1 MISYPTP
8 SAYQEA
14 LQFPRTAFVDPVW
27 QEAEPEAALF
37 GLPKVITGAFAAVFP
52 IRLRDERWA
61 IKCFLTD
68 VSDQHARYAAI
79 RQHLATVD
87 VPYIVGFDYQ
97 TTGLRVQE
105 ATYPMVALRW
115 VEGMAL
121 HRFVEQHLNEPD
133 VLGALVEAWRH
144 MMQALREAQVAHG
157 DLQHGNVLVQLVNG
171 HPQLRLV
178 DYDTMY
184 VPALAGRKSAEV
196 GHRNYQHP
204 NRDERD
210 FGLHLDHFSALAIY
224 VALRV
229 CQVRPAL
236 WGIYTTD
243 ENLLFRAADFYDP
256 ASSALFAE
264 LRRIPE
270 VAVLVRRLETAC
282 YLAPEAI
289 PPLETILTDPERLSA
304 AEQVEAALER
314 AKRTVHEDRRAR
326 TTTERYALIGLL
338 AGIVG
343 GSGVALGISVA
354 VGSGVLLITL
364 LSVLAFAYHQH
375 RRLPTVRR
383 ARRLQREMAY
393 FDALV
398 EQLRRQ
404 VDALEAERRQVQ
416 QRLETLRAER
426 LAELRHEAL
435 AERLKYHFIA
445 EAIAYEGIHHKV
457 ILRLKAS
464 AIRTALHVTPER
476 IQAIVQMEP
485 DTKAAVLA
493 WRDTLVAQYAADL
506 PERLS
511 PAEERRLKRY
521 VQQRAGSLHAEIERT
536 RERIH
541 VQHVERTH
549 LAQRL
554 RALPRLT
561 FGRYLGYLLYLA
573 TWPQAVSATSGSVA
587 QMEARAEP
595 IAIPEEDAW
604 WKRG

>member
-1 MISYPTP
+1 MTSYPTP
-8 SAYQEA
+8 SVYQEA
-14 LQFPRTAFVDPVW
+14 LQFPRTALVDTVW

-52 IRLRDERWA
+52 VRVRDERWA

-68 VSDQHARYAAI
+68 VPDQHARYAAI
-79 RQHLATVD
+79 RQHLAAVD
-87 VPYIVGFDYQ
+87 IPYIVGFDYQ
-97 TTGLRVQE
+97 AKGIRVQE
-105 ATYPMVALRW
+105 ATYPMVVLRW

-121 HRFVEQHLNEPD
+121 HRFVEQHLNELD

-144 MMQALREAQVAHG
+144 MMQVLRDAQVAHG

-184 VPALAGRKSAEV
+184 VPALAGQKSAEV

-229 CQVRPAL
+229 CQVRPDL
-236 WGIYTTD
+236 WGTYTTD

-270 VAVLVRRLETAC
+270 VAALVRRLETAC

-289 PPLETILTDPERLSA
+289 LPLETILTDPERLSA
-304 AEQVEAALER
+304 AEQVEAALQR
-314 AKRTVHEDRRAR
+314 AKRTVHDDRRTR
-326 TTTERYALIGLL
+326 TATERYALMGLL

-343 GSGVALGISVA
+343 GSGMVLGVSIAL
-354 VGSGVLLITL
+354 GSGVLVITL
-364 LSVLAFAYHQH
+364 LSVLAFAYYQH

-393 FDALV
+393 FDARM

-404 VDALEAERRQVQ
+404 VDALEAERQQVQ
-416 QRLETLRAER
+416 QRLESLRAER

-445 EAIAYEGIHHKV
+445 EALAYEGIHHKV

-476 IQAIVQMEP
+476 IQAIIQMEP

-493 WRDTLVAQYAADL
+493 WRDTLTARYAAHL

-511 PAEERRLKRY
+511 PAEERRLKNY

-536 RERIH
+536 HERIH
-541 VQHVERTH
+541 VQHVERAH

-554 RALPRLT
+554 RALPHLT
-561 FGRYLGYLLYLA
+561 FGRYLGYLLYIA
-573 TWPQAVSATSGSVA
+573 AWPQTVSTTSVA
-587 QMEARAEP
+587 ITQMESHTD
-595 IAIPEEDAW
+595 IVAISEEDAW
-604 WKRG
+604 WKPG